1 MSFRSDSHSHVRALC
16 SDDSIVLQVTAAPG
30 WRTVYLDDLRAVA
43 SSRFRIALI
52 DAITGTRSP
61 KESLVSGWERN
72 ALSIRFMVPESTNG
86 PPDEAPRHLAYLV
99 LTPVA

>member
-1 MSFRSDSHSHVRALC
+1 
-16 SDDSIVLQVTAAPG
+16 
-30 WRTVYLDDLRAVA
+30 
-43 SSRFRIALI
+43 
-52 DAITGTRSP
+52 
-61 KESLVSGWERN
+61 VSGWERN